1 MRVKR
6 SMFFPF
12 KDSVED
18 FPYLIRKNLFEIH
31 KDRKTQTAENYQYRY
46 YDVECVMSVHYH
58 WIAEITAVERG
69 SKSNKAPNNIMMA
82 KHTVISMAGFVFLLI
97 KLMMPDDTSKIANNN
112 NVAIKRCLFS
122 NNIHR

>member
-1 MRVKR
+1 
-6 SMFFPF
+6 MFFPF

-58 WIAEITAVERG
+58 WIAEITAQGRETGVAESRDG
-69 SKSNKAPNNIMMA
+69 MKYREEN
-82 KHTVISMAGFVFLLI
+82 LLVQTHVHGR
-97 KLMMPDDTSKIANNN
+97 MNAESDE
-112 NVAIKRCLFS
+112 KRASSFDGECEPQY
-122 NNIHR
+122 I